1 MRQKERDTSAERI
14 LKNLPTKSH
23 PCLMDSMLAL
33 SRSSLTIN
41 FLQRNFIQ
49 MNTNPLTAELL
60 RSLFNYDPRSG
71 VITYA
76 ANRGPRLAGQPAGST
91 QRGLPCIYVAGKHH
105 RACLIAWILAYGVD
119 PSPKYVIHTD
129 RIPLICQ
136 SPILSCL
143 ISRLP
148 IALLAAS
155 NEGRRAGKGRKLNF
169 SGIARSGG

>member
-1 MRQKERDTSAERI
+1 
-14 LKNLPTKSH
+14 
-23 PCLMDSMLAL
+23 
-33 SRSSLTIN
+33 
-41 FLQRNFIQ
+41 

-129 RIPLICQ
+129 RDPFNLSISNLELSDFQIAYR
-136 SPILSCL
+136 SPRGKQRRPPSWQRKEIKFFRDRSEWRLKYEGVVYGFYP
-143 ISRLP
+143 SRAEA
-148 IALLAAS
+148 IAARMA
-155 NEGRRAGKGRKLNF
+155 
-169 SGIARSGG
+169 IARSESYA